1 MECDRNRQE
10 RRGREV
16 GVMASTKGGRGGE
29 GGERARGNDRS
40 AVCGTER

>member
-16 GVMASTKGGRGGE
+16 GVMASIKGGRGGE
-29 GGERARGNDRS
+29 GGERARGN
-40 AVCGTER
+40 G